1 MVSISPELIEDQVNE
16 ILAKHKNE
24 ILRLRYN
31 FEFEPIFDE
40 LCGLLPNAN
49 PEDIRKELDMRI
61 LLLLGLNQVVTRFPP
76 EPNGILHIGHAK
88 AINIDFG
95 TAKAKGGITYLRLDD
110 TNPEAEDERYV
121 NEIIEM
127 VKWLGFTPYKITHS
141 SDYFDQLYE
150 WAYVLINKGLAYVC
164 HQGIE
169 EMRGF
174 DPPPSPW
181 RDRPIEE
188 SVKLFEAMKNGAFNE
203 GEATLRLK
211 LTMEDSKQDPV
222 AFRIKFLPHH
232 RTKDKWLFFTNKI
245 FLFNFLGRC
254 IYPTYDYTHC
264 LCDSIEK
271 VTHSLCT
278 KEFQTRRSSYYWLC
292 NSLDVYCPTQWE
304 FSRLNLSYT
313 VVSKRKL
320 LKLIQSGVVSDWD
333 DPRLFTLTALRR
345 RGIPPEVIN
354 KFVESLGVTVAQT
367 LIDPVMLDAFCRD
380 YLNITAPRTMAV
392 LEPLKI
398 KIKNYAELGF
408 LPGHSL
414 KVKYFPADPNCTDE
428 WEIAFDEQIFIE
440 RMDFREEAE
449 KSYRRLT
456 IGQSVGLRHI
466 NLIIRVDSIE
476 KDATNGEIK
485 QIIVNG
491 EMAANAS
498 NKPKAFIHWVARPV
512 KCQVRLYEKLFLHK
526 NPEDPVQVPGGFLT
540 DINTNSLTVLTES
553 LVDASI
559 ANNAKPYDR
568 FQFERNG
575 FFCVDANDLA
585 NGKLVFNRTVSLRED
600 VGKNA

>member
-1 MVSISPELIEDQVNE
+1 MFSLSISPELIEDQVNA
-16 ILAKHKNE
+16 ILTEHKEE

-31 FEFEPIFDE
+31 FDFDPIFEE
-40 LCGLLPNAN
+40 LCKLLPNAKQ
-49 PEDIRKELDMRI
+49 EDIRKELDLRVF
-61 LLLLGLNQVVTRFPP
+61 LLLGLNQVVTRFPP

-150 WAYVLINKGLAYVC
+150 WAYVLIKKGLAYVC
-164 HQGIE
+164 HQRVE

-188 SVKLFEAMKNGAFNE
+188 SVKLFEAMRNGAFDE

-222 AFRIKFLPHH
+222 AYRIKCLPHH
-232 RTKDKWLFFTNKI
+232 RTKDKW
-245 FLFNFLGRC
+245 
-254 IYPTYDYTHC
+254 
-264 LCDSIEK
+264 
-271 VTHSLCT
+271 
-278 KEFQTRRSSYYWLC
+278 SSYYWLC
-292 NSLDVYCPTQWE
+292 NSLGVYCPTQWE

-320 LKLIQSGVVSDWD
+320 LKLIQSGIVSDWD

-345 RGIPPEVIN
+345 RGIPAEVIN

-408 LPGHSL
+408 LPGYSL
-414 KVKYFPADPNCTDE
+414 KVKYFPAEPNCTDE

-456 IGQSVGLRHI
+456 LGQSVGLRHI

-476 KDATNGEIK
+476 KDPTNGEIK
-485 QIIVNG
+485 QIIVNA
-491 EMAANAS
+491 EMASSVS

-512 KCQVRLYEKLFLHK
+512 HCQVRLYERLFLHK
-526 NPEDPVQVPGGFLT
+526 NPEDHVQVPGGFLT
-540 DINTNSLTVLTES
+540 DINPNSLTILTES

-559 ANNAKPYDR
+559 ANTAKPYDR

-585 NGKLVFNRTVSLRED
+585 NGKLAFNRTVSLRED
-600 VGKNA
+600 VGKNS

>member
-1 MVSISPELIEDQVNE
+1 
-16 ILAKHKNE
+16 
-24 ILRLRYN
+24 
-31 FEFEPIFDE
+31 
-40 LCGLLPNAN
+40 
-49 PEDIRKELDMRI
+49 
-61 LLLLGLNQVVTRFPP
+61 
-76 EPNGILHIGHAK
+76 
-88 AINIDFG
+88 
-95 TAKAKGGITYLRLDD
+95 
-110 TNPEAEDERYV
+110 
-121 NEIIEM
+121 
-127 VKWLGFTPYKITHS
+127 
-141 SDYFDQLYE
+141 
-150 WAYVLINKGLAYVC
+150 
-164 HQGIE
+164 
-169 EMRGF
+169 
-174 DPPPSPW
+174 
-181 RDRPIEE
+181 
-188 SVKLFEAMKNGAFNE
+188 
-203 GEATLRLK
+203 
-211 LTMEDSKQDPV
+211 V

-232 RTKDKWLFFTNKI
+232 RTKDKW
-245 FLFNFLGRC
+245 C

-292 NSLDVYCPTQWE
+292 NALDVYCPTQWE

-398 KIKNYAELGF
+398 KIKNFAELGF

-466 NLIIRVDSIE
+466 NLIIRVVSIE

-512 KCQVRLYEKLFLHK
+512 QCQVRLYEKLFLHK
-526 NPEDPVQVPGGFLT
+526 NPEDLVQVPGGFLT
-540 DINTNSLTVLTES
+540 DINSNSLTVLTES